1 MCNCLPYLC
10 VGELTAHVHGV
21 CVCRWA
27 QVSEELQEA
36 HWELEEEREKR
47 RRAEEEVSLKT
58 HEEDNLKNR
67 LCTLTE
73 EREKEMERL
82 NSSPLLE
89 EEGGTLLP
97 SQEQVMEQLK
107 EERSLLLSRLKQQ
120 EELLSS
126 VRLEKG
132 SNKEKEGELREVEEE
147 KSVLLSRLRQQEQ
160 LVSSL
165 QEVKQAGDSVSSEV
179 HALFGQQLQSL
190 QVARSFLLPPSL
202 LTTTC
207 PSFFF
212 TLSSLPPSF
221 FCFSFLSLAQ
231 FTIFH

>member
-1 MCNCLPYLC
+1 MYLSTISLC

-27 QVSEELQEA
+27 QVSEELQEV

-147 KSVLLSRLRQQEQ
+147 KSVLLSRLKQQEQ

-179 HALFGQQLQSL
+179 QALFGRQLQSL
-190 QVARSFLLPPSL
+190 QVARSFLLPL
-202 LTTTC
+202 FHL
-207 PSFFF
+207 F
-212 TLSSLPPSF
+212 LSSSVSSPLPPSHS
-221 FCFSFLSLAQ
+221 CFSSSS
-231 FTIFH
+231 TR